1 MRSARI
7 VDAVRRRRAT
17 IALAVAAALTAT
29 ATAVAATGAAPP
41 PQVLDYQVYV
51 GGKGRAN
58 PRLAPVTIGFINQ
71 QGGPPNVNRP
81 QATSVIRAGVRMVN
95 AELGGIHG
103 HPLRLTECFVAEAEE
118 EGVRCGQQFANDRNV
133 KAVLFG
139 FLVNGNQ
146 SLYAT
151 LRGTKPVIGG
161 VTATASDPTAR
172 NAYFLNGSQTSVLGP
187 FGTYTQRALRNVRT
201 VAIVYPN
208 QPGADTAA
216 FALRSAMQ
224 RVGRQVTMVATQPL
238 ATDLLGAATQASSA
252 DMIIP
257 ALGFTECVPFA
268 RALDQIRYTKP
279 VLSTPLC
286 TAIPRAAYAG
296 GDLPKWTYGI
306 AQTLVNLPGPQSR
319 LFLRKGLQY
328 GTTVNDMLWV
338 FSEIAWEELLATVKI
353 MNRIP
358 YAQLTPARISA
369 GFKAFR
375 GPLVLAAPEV
385 ACGKVSPRE
394 PAVCGNQTQFYT
406 YLGQGKWKLA
416 SGWLKPPTG
425 G

>member
-1 MRSARI
+1 M
-7 VDAVRRRRAT
+7 
-17 IALAVAAALTAT
+17 
-29 ATAVAATGAAPP
+29 
-41 PQVLDYQVYV
+41 
-51 GGKGRAN
+51 
-58 PRLAPVTIGFINQ
+58 Q
-71 QGGPPNVNRP
+71 Q
-81 QATSVIRAGVRMVN
+81 
-95 AELGGIHG
+95 
-103 HPLRLTECFVAEAEE
+103 
-118 EGVRCGQQFANDRNV
+118 
-133 KAVLFG
+133 
-139 FLVNGNQ
+139 
-146 SLYAT
+146 
-151 LRGTKPVIGG
+151 
-161 VTATASDPTAR
+161 
-172 NAYFLNGSQTSVLGP
+172 
-187 FGTYTQRALRNVRT
+187 
-201 VAIVYPN
+201 
-208 QPGADTAA
+208 
-216 FALRSAMQ
+216 
-224 RVGRQVTMVATQPL
+224 VGRQVTMIATPPL

-268 RALDQIRYTKP
+268 RALDQIRYSKP

-296 GDLPKWTYGI
+296 GDLPKWTYGL

-385 ACGKVSPRE
+385 ACGKVSPSRAGGLRQPDPVLQLPRPRQVE
-394 PAVCGNQTQFYT
+394 AGLGLAEAAHGRVDETDGAAGPASAGPAGSATD
-406 YLGQGKWKLA
+406 
-416 SGWLKPPTG
+416 
-425 G
+425 